1 MEKAFIDYLEN
12 IGISGALLTK
22 VEDVYKF
29 FNEYLEH
36 KIDDIFV
43 SEYVDQD
50 GSRIYEN
57 LWFFNE
63 NFCFEAKLFNIQEDY
78 DSCVIKN
85 NIEYFTIKKID
96 CDLIANKT
104 NDNSRMILD
113 FRFKVSS
120 IGGQLKSSKE
130 NCKYLSIIIKKY
142 MKENQLARE

>member
-1 MEKAFIDYLEN
+1 MKNNFKEYLESL
-12 IGISGALLTK
+12 GISGSLLVK

-36 KIDDIFV
+36 NIDDIFV
-43 SEYVDQD
+43 SEYIDQD
-50 GSRIYEN
+50 SSRIYEN
-57 LWFFNE
+57 LWFFNS

-78 DSCVIKN
+78 DSCIIKN

-104 NDNSRMILD
+104 TDNSRMILD
-113 FRFKVSS
+113 FRFKNSS

-130 NCKYLSIIIKKY
+130 NCKHLSSIIKKY
-142 MKENQLARE
+142 IKVNQN